1 MADKETSLQLDS
13 SEVPKHILISP
24 SPSERS
30 LAAPENSNDESPN
43 RFPGPLWPLD
53 DIDCT
58 GSLSANTPTDVPPLR
73 GDSGEEARRSSIS
86 ACCRAPCCSSCLRC
100 GRFTAPIAI
109 FCLVSIAFVALGRGY
124 LTQLLSWLEN
134 LPLSISLIVFI
145 LLFTLI
151 SFPFGFGYIILNT
164 TAGYLY
170 GLIRGQ
176 AIITVSVAIG
186 FTVAFLLCRSCLRDW
201 SSQYL
206 SSPTLLALM
215 RVVEGPHG
223 LKVIILTRFTP
234 VPFGL
239 QNSLFAV
246 SLIMLYVKMEG
257 RVCTSGFVYALV
269 NRFDKFINCM
279 TQLIMTFYTSM
290 DREIARK

>member
-1 MADKETSLQLDS
+1 MDLDDKENTLELASS
-13 SEVPKHILISP
+13 SEIPKHILISP
-24 SPSERS
+24 SPSQRS
-30 LAAPENSNDESPN
+30 MSAGGNNGDSPDLF
-43 RFPGPLWPLD
+43 RPGPLWPLD

-58 GSLSANTPTDVPPLR
+58 GTLAQNPPTDASPPR
-73 GDSGEEARRSSIS
+73 GESGEETRLFSIT
-86 ACCRAPCCSSCLRC
+86 ACCRAPLCSSCLRC
-100 GRFTAPIAI
+100 GRFTAPII
-109 FCLVSIAFVALGRGY
+109 LFCLVSFIFIALGRGY
-124 LTQLLSWLEN
+124 LTLMLSWLEN
-134 LPLSISLIVFI
+134 LPLSTSLVVFV

-170 GLIRGQ
+170 GLVRGQ
-176 AIITVSVAIG
+176 AIVTVSVAIG
-186 FTVAFLLCRSCLRDW
+186 FTVAFLLCRSCLREW

-206 SSPTLLALM
+206 SSPTLMALM

-246 SLIMLYVKMEG
+246 SE
-257 RVCTSGFVYALV
+257 
-269 NRFDKFINCM
+269 
-279 TQLIMTFYTSM
+279 
-290 DREIARK
+290 